1 MFLLEI
7 YVCFKFLRKFY
18 GAMRFNIGL
27 FYCQGQD
34 IYKSK
39 QVRDKQIARIL
50 GKVIQSNIFLHYLY
64 PSPN

>member
-7 YVCFKFLRKFY
+7 YVCFKFLSKFY
-18 GAMRFNIGL
+18 GVMRFNNGL

-34 IYKSK
+34 LYNSK

-50 GKVIQSNIFLHYLY
+50 GKVIQLNIF